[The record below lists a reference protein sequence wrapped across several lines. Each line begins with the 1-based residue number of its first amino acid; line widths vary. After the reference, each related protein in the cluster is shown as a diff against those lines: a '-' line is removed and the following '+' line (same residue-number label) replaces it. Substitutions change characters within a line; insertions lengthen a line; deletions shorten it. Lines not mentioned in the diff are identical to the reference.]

1 MSKKNLGL
9 NPKIDIDFPIS
20 ETVTIQVSYKELKGK
35 REKELSKKFDKINKK
50 IQEKNKLNKRINI
63 LELKA
68 EALFKLGENEE
79 VVSDAN
85 SLNKLYDKLENVDKD
100 IEALGGYE
108 KYEEFHK
115 EQFEKCVESKD
126 FKKLTDAIEEESS
139 YFDVMQM
146 IVKAVQEKKGN

>member
-1 MSKKNLGL
+1 MSKKILGL

-35 REKELSKKFDKINKK
+35 KAKELSKKFDPINKK

-68 EALFKLGENEE
+68 EAQFKLGENEE

-85 SLNKLYDKLENVDKD
+85 SLNKLYDKLEKVDAD
-100 IEALGGYE
+100 IETLGGYE

-115 EQFEKCVESKD
+115 EQFKKSIESKD
-126 FKKLTDAIEEESS
+126 LKKLTDAIEEESS

-146 IVKAVQEKKGN
+146 IVKAVKEKKGN